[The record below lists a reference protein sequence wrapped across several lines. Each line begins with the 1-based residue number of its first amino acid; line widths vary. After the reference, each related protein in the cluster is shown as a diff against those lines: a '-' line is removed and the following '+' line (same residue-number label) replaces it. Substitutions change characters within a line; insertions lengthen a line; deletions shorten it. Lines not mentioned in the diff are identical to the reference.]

1 VYAFAKNIAEVTTSG
16 FEADIQFSKQFSQG
30 SRLWGTVGAVWLN
43 SKSSD
48 TVPSFYISSHAKFLT
63 NIMVQYTTKRLA
75 LSVNGLY
82 KTRQPQ
88 SVVSPLIAKVSAAYM
103 VLNAKVDLTVW
114 KNLSAFV
121 EVQNIG
127 DKAYTDLI
135 GAQMPGRWLMGGIK
149 ISLSK

>member
-1 VYAFAKNIAEVTTSG
+1 
-16 FEADIQFSKQFSQG
+16 
-30 SRLWGTVGAVWLN
+30 
-43 SKSSD
+43 
-48 TVPSFYISSHAKFLT
+48 
-63 NIMVQYTTKRLA
+63 MVQYTTKRLA

-121 EVQNIG
+121 EVDNIG
-127 DKAYTDLI
+127 DKVYTDLLV
-135 GAQMPGRWLMGGIK
+135 AQMPGRWLMGGIK